1 MSLRFALAA
10 ALACLVSSMTQAQD
24 WTRFRGPNGQG
35 ASEASTIPATWTDSD
50 YNWSVKL
57 PGKGHS
63 SPVVW
68 GTKIFLLSA
77 DPDNA
82 TRYML
87 CLNAADGK
95 TLWKR
100 EYPTQTHHL
109 HVRSSY
115 ASCTPAVDEKFVYV
129 AWSDPEHTWFKAFDH
144 AGIEV
149 WSRDLG
155 TWISQHGFGTSPV
168 IVGDIVALSC
178 SQEQFDP
185 KKADSP
191 KPKESF
197 IVGVDK
203 NTGELR
209 WRTERVVDSAAYTV
223 PCVRKNENGKDELV
237 YCSQGEGIF
246 ALDPATGKENWVYPK
261 AFNLRTVSSPL
272 LVGDLVLGTC
282 GSGGGGSRVVAIK
295 PGKDAEGVYE
305 VKKEA
310 PYVPTPVAYGDLVFL
325 WSDKG
330 IVNCIQ
336 GKDGT
341 VLGTKR
347 LSGVNSG
354 FSGSPIRVKD
364 KLYCIDEGGQVYVL
378 SADKELKEL
387 GRVPLGEESRS
398 TPAVS
403 GGRMYLRTISH
414 LYSIGGKS
422 T

>member
-1 MSLRFALAA
+1 MSTRLAIA
-10 ALACLVSSMTQAQD
+10 TLLISYFMGTAEAQD

-35 ASEASTIPATWTDSD
+35 ASEASTIPVTWTESD
-50 YNWSVKL
+50 YNWSVEL

-63 SPVVW
+63 SPVIW

-77 DPDNA
+77 DPENA

-87 CLNAADGK
+87 CLDAADGK
-95 TLWKR
+95 VLWKR
-100 EYPTQTHHL
+100 EFPTQTHHL

-115 ASCTPAVDEKFVYV
+115 ASCTPAVDEKLVYI

-144 AGIEV
+144 SGIEV

-155 TWISQHGFGTSPV
+155 TWVSQHGFGTSPV
-168 IVGDIVALSC
+168 IIGDIVALSC
-178 SQEQFDP
+178 SQEQSDP
-185 KKADSP
+185 KNPNSP

-203 NTGELR
+203 ATGELR

-223 PCVRKNENGKDELV
+223 PCVRKNESGKDELV

-336 GKDGT
+336 GADGK

-364 KLYCIDEGGQVYVL
+364 KLYCMDEGGQVYVL

-387 GRVPLGEESRS
+387 GRVPLSEESRS